1 MVLVSVSS
9 QKEVKREGR
18 LAWSCQ
24 DSRLGEARSATAH
37 EPLVGSGGLL
47 TRSVCPSGPSLLTVC
62 LECLVEVT
70 GSCSGDGQ

>member
-1 MVLVSVSS
+1 MVNASVSS

-24 DSRLGEARSATAH
+24 DSRLGEARSASGH
-37 EPLVGSGGLL
+37 EQLVESGGLL
-47 TRSVCPSGPSLLTVC
+47 TRSDCPSGPSLLKVW
-62 LECLVEVT
+62 LECLVEVS